1 MPEEASYSD
10 HDLLILLVERS
21 RIQAEKTDELK
32 MYVKDEV
39 DDIKNRLTEVERYQD
54 TQKGIFSGG
63 KLIFTLLG
71 SLPTASVVALVE
83 LIQRT

>member
-1 MPEEASYSD
+1 MPDETSYSD

-21 RIQAEKTDELK
+21 RVQSEKMDELK
-32 MYVKDEV
+32 AFVKNEV
-39 DDIKNRLTEVERYQD
+39 DDLKERVTSIERYQD

>member
-1 MPEEASYSD
+1 MPDEISYSD

-21 RIQAEKTDELK
+21 RVQAEKTDELK

-39 DDIKNRLTEVERYQD
+39 DDIKSRLTDVERYQD
-54 TQKGIFSGG
+54 AQKGLFSGG
-63 KLIFTLLG
+63 KLVFTLLG